1 MRHGMLGGLVLAAVV
16 LGASAGSAADTD
28 FTVIA
33 YHDVVDSPDQLTYDA
48 ITLRHLA
55 MQFDW
60 LRENGYRVVSVD
72 DLLAAQ
78 RGERPLPRKSV
89 LLTFDDGYRSFYT
102 HAYPLLTAFKYPAVL
117 SVVGSFLNVPP
128 RAQVRYGT
136 SLVAREDFVSW
147 AQLREM
153 QRSGLVEIGSH
164 TYGLHT
170 TIYTNPQG
178 GEVPAA
184 TGQGFIRR
192 RPGPRIGERIPLQMP
207 QPSFGDIRSLLTMPY
222 RPYLDLAIELA
233 QAAIDYAY
241 DPRTGR
247 YESDEEYRRRIRADL
262 ERNSEL
268 LEANL
273 GARPRVI
280 TWPYGRWNAVTLAA
294 AREAGM
300 PIGLTLDEQ
309 HANTRELGRVG
320 RFYPTQ
326 NPDVR
331 FFSSFLTQ
339 PPQPELLRGLCVQ
352 MDEMYAPSEDEQEAL
367 LGKVIDRIHAFK
379 PNAVLLAAA
388 SAVPGA
394 GVYFPTD
401 RLPVRADMFSRV
413 AWQIRSRAGVAVY
426 AYLPA
431 ALAGGDP
438 EKATALYGALARSV
452 PLDGAVVDP
461 IVPFL
466 SDLSTTPLAPGV
478 SRWDPRVPRWVR
490 EAQDRAGLPHRTRLA
505 LGVLDAVT
513 RYQPSARLLQV
524 VKLPDLRRPAEMTAD
539 AVDYVGLQWDGPPD
553 EALRKL
559 RDLGWL
565 EGDHWGRLTLL
576 SARGVPAE
584 WRRVQRTGLLNGV
597 YCPDRLIDRDREL
610 AAMSAVV
617 GGSTFPFR
625 P

>member
-1 MRHGMLGGLVLAAVV
+1 
-16 LGASAGSAADTD
+16 
-28 FTVIA
+28 
-33 YHDVVDSPDQLTYDA
+33 
-48 ITLRHLA
+48 
-55 MQFDW
+55 
-60 LRENGYRVVSVD
+60 VSVD

-78 RGERPLPRKSV
+78 RGERALPPKSV

-102 HAYPLLTAFKYPAVL
+102 RAYPLLTAFKYPAVL
-117 SVVGSFLNVPP
+117 SVVGSFLDVPP
-128 RAQVRYGT
+128 RAQVRYG
-136 SLVAREDFVSW
+136 SALVAREDFVSW

-153 QRSGLVEIGSH
+153 LRSGLVEIGSH

-192 RPGPRIGERIPLQMP
+192 RPGLRIGERIPLHIP
-207 QPSFGDIRSLLTMPY
+207 QPTLGDPRSLLAMPY
-222 RPYLDLAIELA
+222 RTYLELAIELA

-268 LEANL
+268 LDANL
-273 GARPRVI
+273 GVRPRVI
-280 TWPYGRWNAVTLAA
+280 TWPYGRWNEVTLAA

-300 PIGLTLDEQ
+300 PIGLTLDAQ

-320 RFYPTQ
+320 RFYPAQ

-352 MDEMYAPSEDEQEAL
+352 LDEMYAPSEEEQEVL
-367 LGKVIDRIHAFK
+367 LGKVIDRVHAFK
-379 PNAVLLAAA
+379 PNTVFLAAA

-401 RLPVRADMFSRV
+401 RLPVRADLFSRV

-431 ALAGGDP
+431 AVTAGDP

-452 PLDGAVVDP
+452 PFDGAAIDP

-466 SDLSTTPLAPGV
+466 SDLSPIPRAPGM
-478 SRWDPRVPRWVR
+478 SRWDPRTPRWVR
-490 EAQDRAGLPHRTRLA
+490 EAQDRGRLPLPARLA
-505 LGVLDAVT
+505 LGVLDTVT
-513 RYQPSARLLQV
+513 RYQPSAKLLQV
-524 VKLPDLRRPAEMTAD
+524 VDLSQLRRPTEVAAD
-539 AVDYVGLQWDGPPD
+539 AVDYVGLRWGGPPD
-553 EALRKL
+553 EALRKV

-565 EGDHWGRLTLL
+565 QGDHWGRLVFL
-576 SARGVPAE
+576 SPRGVPAE
-584 WRRVQRTGLLNGV
+584 WRRVQGAGLLNSV
-597 YCPDRLIDRDREL
+597 YCPDRLLDRDREL

-617 GGSTFPFR
+617 GGSTYPFR

>member
-1 MRHGMLGGLVLAAVV
+1 MRHLALLVAVLAVVALAAVP
-16 LGASAGSAADTD
+16 GAAADAD
-28 FTVIA
+28 FTVLA
-33 YHDVVDSPDQLTYDA
+33 YHDVVDSRSELTNDA
-48 ITLRHLA
+48 VTVRNLA

-60 LRENGYRVVSVD
+60 LRENGYRVVSLD
-72 DLLAAQ
+72 DVLAAQ
-78 RGERPLPRKSV
+78 RGEKPLPPRSV
-89 LLTFDDGYRSFYT
+89 VITFDDGYRSFYT
-102 HAYPLLTAFKYPAVL
+102 HVYPLLTAFKYPAVF

-128 RAQVRYGT
+128 RAQVRYGST
-136 SLVAREDFVSW
+136 LVAREDFVTW

-192 RPGPRIGERIPLQMP
+192 RPGLRLGERIPLQLP
-207 QPSFGDIRSLLTMPY
+207 QPTFGDVRSVLNIASQ
-222 RPYLDLAIELA
+222 RYLSLAIDIV

-247 YESDEEYRRRIRADL
+247 YETDEEYQRRIRADL

-268 LEANL
+268 LDANL
-273 GARPRVI
+273 GIRPRVI
-280 TWPYGRWNAVTLAA
+280 TWPYGRWNEVTLAA

-300 PIGLTLDEQ
+300 PIGLTLDPER
-309 HANTRELGRVG
+309 ANTKELGRIG

-331 FFSSFLTQ
+331 FVSSALRE
-339 PPQPELLRGLCVQ
+339 PPQPALLRALCVQ
-352 MDEMYAPSEDEQEAL
+352 MDEMYAPSEDEQEIL
-367 LGKVIDRIHAFK
+367 LGKVLDRILAFK
-379 PNAVLLAAA
+379 PNTVLLAAA

-401 RLPVRADMFSRV
+401 RVPVRSDMFSRV
-413 AWQIRSRAGVAVY
+413 AWQIRSRTGTGVY
-426 AYLPA
+426 AWLPTG
-431 ALAGGDP
+431 LAGGDP
-438 EKATALYGALARSV
+438 EKASELYAALARSV
-452 PLDGAVVDP
+452 PFDGAAVDP
-461 IVPFL
+461 VAPYL
-466 SDLSTTPLAPGV
+466 SDLFPISLRPGV
-478 SRWDPRVPRWVR
+478 SRWDPRTPRWTR
-490 EAQDRAGLPHRTRLA
+490 EAQDRARLPQRTRLA

-513 RYQPSARLLQV
+513 RYQPTTRLLQV
-524 VKLPDLRRPAEMTAD
+524 VNLSDLRRPTEMVAD
-539 AVDYVGLQWDGPPD
+539 AVDYVGLRWDGPPD

-559 RDLGWL
+559 RDLGWQ
-565 EGDHWGRLTLL
+565 EGDHWGRLAYI

-584 WRRVQRTGLLNGV
+584 WRRVQRTGLLNSV
-597 YCPDRLIDRDREL
+597 YCPDRLLDRDREL
-610 AAMSAVV
+610 TVMSAIV
-617 GGSTFPFR
+617 GGATFPFR

>member
-1 MRHGMLGGLVLAAVV
+1 MRKVALLLGVLAAVALADV
-16 LGASAGSAADTD
+16 SAPAADVD
-28 FTVIA
+28 FTVLA
-33 YHDVVDSPDQLTYDA
+33 YHDVVDSPSELTYDA
-48 ITLRHLA
+48 VTVRNLA

-60 LRENGYRVVSVD
+60 LQENGYRVVSLD
-72 DLLAAQ
+72 DVLAAQ
-78 RGERPLPRKSV
+78 RGERPLPPRPV
-89 LLTFDDGYRSFYT
+89 VITFDDGYRSFYT

-128 RAQVRYGT
+128 RGQVRYGST
-136 SLVAREDFVSW
+136 LVARENFVTW

-192 RPGPRIGERIPLQMP
+192 RSGLRLGERIPLQLP
-207 QPSFGDIRSLLTMPY
+207 QPTLGDVRSVLSMASQ
-222 RPYLDLAIELA
+222 RYLALAVDIV

-247 YESDEEYRRRIRADL
+247 YETDDEYRRRVRADL

-273 GARPRVI
+273 GVRPRVI
-280 TWPYGRWNAVTLAA
+280 TWPYGRWNEVTRAA

-300 PIGLTLDEQ
+300 PIGLTLDEEP
-309 HANTRELGRVG
+309 ANTKELGRIG

-331 FFSSFLTQ
+331 FVASAVT
-339 PPQPELLRGLCVQ
+339 PPTQPELLRALCVH
-352 MDEMYAPSEDEQEAL
+352 MDELYAPSEEEQEIL
-367 LGKVIDRIHAFK
+367 LGRVIDRVHAFK
-379 PNAVLLAAA
+379 PNTVILAAA
-388 SAVPGA
+388 STVPGA

-401 RLPVRADMFSRV
+401 RAPVRADMFSRV
-413 AWQIRSRAGVAVY
+413 AWQIRSRAGTGVY
-426 AYLPA
+426 AWLPA

-438 EKATALYGALARSV
+438 EKATALYTAMARAV
-452 PLDGAVVDP
+452 PFDGAVVDP

-466 SDLSTTPLAPGV
+466 TDLSPIPRAPGM
-478 SRWDPRVPRWVR
+478 SRWDPRTPRWVR
-490 EAQDRAGLPHRTRLA
+490 QGQDRARLSERARLA
-505 LGVLDAVT
+505 LGVLDGVT
-513 RYQPSARLLQV
+513 HYQPATRLLQV
-524 VKLPDLRRPAEMTAD
+524 VNLSDLRRPTEVAAD
-539 AVDYVGLQWDGPPD
+539 AIDYVGVRWDGPP
-553 EALRKL
+553 EAALRKL

-565 EGDHWGRLTLL
+565 EGDHWGRLAYI

-584 WRRVQRTGLLNGV
+584 WRRVQRPGLLNNV
-597 YCPDRLIDRDREL
+597 YCPDRLLDRDREL
-610 AAMSAVV
+610 TAMSEVV
-617 GGSTFPFR
+617 GGATFPFR